1 MPRSKARTARTLHG
15 TRKWILKALQSSKG
29 PEGMMTS
36 EIKSSVNRLSG
47 MTIPAYSVYA
57 ALRTMLRR
65 KMVIARRRGREYQFR
80 LVSTLPANVSAA
92 TAQPERSA
100 APASPPAPAVA
111 LPAMPVAPAPPVQHK
126 LAPGE
131 AVILHV
137 GESHVETATN
147 VHGKVV
153 LERHRRPTA

>member
-1 MPRSKARTARTLHG
+1 MPRSKARAARTLHG

-29 PEGMMTS
+29 PDGMMTS

-80 LVSTLPANVSAA
+80 LVSTMPANLSAP
-92 TAQPERSA
+92 TAQPQRSPA
-100 APASPPAPAVA
+100 APSAPARAVA
-111 LPAMPVAPAPPVQHK
+111 APVAPAPPVQHK

-131 AVILHV
+131 AVILHI

-153 LERHRRPTA
+153 LERHRRPTS